1 MKLKPHPEEGSDA
14 PLDVLDGEV
23 ILIADIGEIKYHR
36 ETEKFVAPL
45 MNNSTAP
52 GDDDLREMIVKGH
65 FVVAESH
72 GRVAIDDECG
82 QR

>member
-23 ILIADIGEIKYHR
+23 ILIADVGEIEHHR
-36 ETEKFVAPL
+36 EAEEFVAPL
-45 MNNSTAP
+45 MNDSTAP
-52 GDDDLREMIVKGH
+52 GDDYLREMIVKGH